1 MPSARVGPSSKRQ
14 NPAAAATHV
23 RAKLRGN
30 GEYQMRHG
38 KAPLIAPEDRQ
49 RYIAEAAYFRALER
63 GFEGGAELAD
73 WLAAEA
79 EIESRYLVK
88 TKAE

>member
-14 NPAAAATHV
+14 SPVPAAT
-23 RAKLRGN
+23 RAQAKVRGN
-30 GEYQMRHG
+30 GEYRMRHG
-38 KAPLIAPEDRQ
+38 TAPLIAPEDRQ

-73 WLAAEA
+73 WFAAEA
-79 EIESRYLVK
+79 EIESRYLAK
-88 TKAE
+88 TKAD